1 MKKLKIAIIGAGS
14 TYTPELIEGLI
25 LRNTSLPVTE
35 LALMDIDECKLNI
48 VGGLSR
54 RMVEK
59 AGIKTTFKLTMDLR
73 EALTEA
79 DFVLAQ
85 IRVGKLP
92 CRILDEKIPL
102 TYGLIGQET
111 TGIGGFFKALRTI
124 PVMLEIATL
133 MEELCPNAWLINFS
147 NPSGILAQ
155 ALQNHTKIKTL
166 GLCNVPINMF
176 AGVEQSLGMTNLDI
190 EYVGLNHLSFI
201 TGIKQQGK
209 DLLQE
214 ALAQGVQG
222 QGMKN
227 IPLEGFSAELI
238 QTIGAIPSSYLEYFY
253 YREDKL
259 KHLLEEKQ
267 SRGEVCVEIEER
279 LLEQYQQETLAEKP
293 KELEKRGGARYSEAA
308 ISLVDAIYNDKQ
320 EVHVVNVLNGGAL
333 EFMEVDDTVEV
344 AAVIGKKGAVPVPV
358 RPFTNRHVMELMKTV
373 KAYERH
379 TVKAAIDGD
388 DEEAM
393 RALLIHPLVGDYH
406 KAKQCY
412 EEMKLAHKEYLP
424 QFYTNKEIV
433 HG

>member
-1 MKKLKIAIIGAGS
+1 MKQFKIAIIGAGS
-14 TYTPELIEGLI
+14 TYTPELIEGVI
-25 LRNTSLPVTE
+25 NRNSSLPVTE
-35 LALMDIDECKLNI
+35 LVLMDIDERKLNI
-48 VGGLSR
+48 VGGLCR

-59 AGIKTTFKLTMDLR
+59 AGLKISFKLTMDLT
-73 EALTEA
+73 EALRDA

-102 TYGLIGQET
+102 KYGLIGQET

-124 PVMLEIATL
+124 PVMLEIAER
-133 MEELCPNAWLINFS
+133 MEVLCPQAWLINFS

-176 AGVEQSLGMTNLDI
+176 AGVEQSLGMSDLDI
-190 EYVGLNHLSFI
+190 EYLGLNHLSFI

-227 IPLEGFSAELI
+227 IPSEGFSTELV

-259 KHLLEEKQ
+259 KHLMEEKQ
-267 SRGEVCVEIEER
+267 CRGEVCVEIEEH
-279 LLEQYQQETLAEKP
+279 LLEQYQQETLADKP

-320 EVHVVNVLNGGAL
+320 EVHVVNILNQGAL
-333 EFMEVDDTVEV
+333 EFMAEDDTVEV
-344 AAVIGKKGAVPVPV
+344 SAVIGKSGAVPVSIHH
-358 RPFTNRHVMELMKTV
+358 FSNTHVMELMKTV

-388 DEEAM
+388 DDEAM
-393 RALLIHPLVGDYH
+393 KALLIHPLVGDYS
-406 KAKQCY
+406 KAKQCF
-412 EEMKLAHKEYLP
+412 EEMKLAHKAYLP
-424 QFYTNKEIV
+424 RFFTTDKR
-433 HG
+433 

>member
-1 MKKLKIAIIGAGS
+1 MQKLKIAIIGAGS
-14 TYTPELIEGLI
+14 TYTPELIEGVI
-25 LRNTSLPVTE
+25 NRNSSLPVTE
-35 LALMDIDECKLNI
+35 LLLMDIDERKLNI
-48 VGGLSR
+48 VGGLCR

-59 AGIKTTFKLTMDLR
+59 AGLKISFKLTMDLT
-73 EALTEA
+73 EALRDA

-102 TYGLIGQET
+102 KYGLIGQET

-124 PVMLEIATL
+124 PVMLEIAKQ
-133 MEELCPNAWLINFS
+133 MEALCPQAWLINFS

-176 AGVEQSLGMTNLDI
+176 AEVGQSLGKSDLDI
-190 EYVGLNHLSFI
+190 EYIGLNHLSFI
-201 TGIKQQGK
+201 TGIRHQGE
-209 DLLQE
+209 DLLCE
-214 ALAQGVQG
+214 ALSQGVHG

-227 IPLEGFSAELI
+227 IPLQGFSTELI

-259 KHLLEEKQ
+259 KHLMEEEQ
-267 SRGEVCVEIEER
+267 CRGEVCVEIEER
-279 LLEQYQQETLAEKP
+279 LLEQYQQETLADKP

-308 ISLVDAIYNDKQ
+308 ISLVDAIYNDKH
-320 EVHVVNVLNGGAL
+320 EVHVVNVLNQGAL
-333 EFMEVDDTVEV
+333 DFMAWDDTVEV
-344 AAVIGKKGAVPVPV
+344 AAVIGKSGAVPVPV
-358 RPFTNRHVMELMKTV
+358 PHFANTNVMELMKVV

-379 TVKAAIDGD
+379 TVKAAMDGD
-388 DEEAM
+388 DDEAM
-393 RALLIHPLVGDYH
+393 RALLIHPLVGDYN

-412 EEMKLAHKEYLP
+412 EEMKQAHKAYLP
-424 QFYTNKEIV
+424 NFFTST
-433 HG
+433 GR

>member
-1 MKKLKIAIIGAGS
+1 MQQLKIAIIGAGS
-14 TYTPELIEGLI
+14 TYTPELIEGVI
-25 LRNTSLPVTE
+25 NRNASLPVTE
-35 LALMDIDECKLNI
+35 LVLMDIDERKLNI
-48 VGGLSR
+48 VGGLCR

-59 AGIKTTFKLTMDLR
+59 AGLKTSFKLTMDLA
-73 EALTEA
+73 EALRDA

-92 CRILDEKIPL
+92 CRILDETIPL
-102 TYGLIGQET
+102 KYGLIGQET

-124 PVMLEIATL
+124 PVMLEIAKL
-133 MEELCPNAWLINFS
+133 MEVLCPQAWLINFS

-155 ALQNHTKIKTL
+155 ALQNHTKIKSL

-176 AGVEQSLGMTNLDI
+176 AGVEQSLGRSDLDI

-201 TGIKQQGK
+201 TGIKHQGK

-227 IPLEGFSAELI
+227 IPLQGFSTELI

-259 KHLLEEKQ
+259 KHLMEEKQ
-267 SRGEVCVEIEER
+267 CRGEVCVEIEER
-279 LLEQYQQETLAEKP
+279 LLEQYQQESLAEKP

-320 EVHVVNVLNGGAL
+320 ELHVVNVLNQGAL
-333 EFMEVDDTVEV
+333 KFMAEDDTVEV
-344 AAVIGKKGAVPVPV
+344 AAVIGKSGAVPVPIHH
-358 RPFTNRHVMELMKTV
+358 FCNTHVMELMKTV

-379 TVKAAIDGD
+379 TVKAAMDGD
-388 DEEAM
+388 DDEAM
-393 RALLIHPLVGDYH
+393 KALLINPLVGDYN

-412 EEMKLAHKEYLP
+412 DEMKLAHRTYLP
-424 QFYTNKEIV
+424 RFFVNDTI
-433 HG
+433 

>member
-1 MKKLKIAIIGAGS
+1 MKQLKLAIIGAGS
-14 TYTPELIEGLI
+14 TYTPELIEGVI
-25 LRNTSLPVTE
+25 NRREVLPVTE
-35 LALMDIDECKLNI
+35 LTLMDIDERKLNI
-48 VGGLSR
+48 VGGLCR

-59 AGIKTTFKLTMDLR
+59 AGLNVHFQLTMDLS
-73 EALTEA
+73 EALRDA

-102 TYGLIGQET
+102 KYGLIGQET

-124 PVMLEIATL
+124 PVMLDIAKR
-133 MEELCPNAWLINFS
+133 MEELCPEAWLINFS

-176 AGVEQSLGMTNLDI
+176 AGVEQSLGKNDLDI

-201 TGIKQQGK
+201 TGIRHQGK

-214 ALAQGVQG
+214 ALMQGVQG

-227 IPLEGFSAELI
+227 IPLEGFSTELI
-238 QTIGAIPSSYLEYFY
+238 QTVSAIPSSYLEYFY
-253 YREDKL
+253 YRDDKL
-259 KHLLEEKQ
+259 KHLMEEERC
-267 SRGEVCVEIEER
+267 RGEVCVEIEEK
-279 LLEQYQQETLAEKP
+279 LLEQYQQESLAEKP
-293 KELEKRGGARYSEAA
+293 KELEQRGGARYSEAA

-333 EFMEVDDTVEV
+333 NFMEAEDTVEV
-344 AAVIGKKGAVPVPV
+344 AAVIGKSGATPLPIHN
-358 RPFTNRHVMELMKTV
+358 FTNTHVMELMKTV

-379 TVKAAIDGD
+379 TVNAAMNGD
-388 DEEAM
+388 EEEAM

-406 KAKQCY
+406 KAKQCF
-412 EEMKLAHKEYLP
+412 EEMKLAHRAYLP
-424 QFYTNKEIV
+424 QFYK
-433 HG
+433 

>member
-1 MKKLKIAIIGAGS
+1 MQQLKIAIIGAGS
-14 TYTPELIEGLI
+14 TYTPELIEGI
-25 LRNTSLPVTE
+25 INRNSSLPVTE
-35 LALMDIDECKLNI
+35 LVLMDIDERKLNI
-48 VGGLSR
+48 VGGLCR

-59 AGIKTTFKLTMDLR
+59 AGLRTHFKLTMDLT
-73 EALTEA
+73 EALRDA

-92 CRILDEKIPL
+92 CRILDERIPL
-102 TYGLIGQET
+102 KYGLIGQET

-124 PVMLEIATL
+124 PVMLEIARQ
-133 MEELCPNAWLINFS
+133 METLCPQAWLINFS

-176 AGVEQSLGMTNLDI
+176 AGVEDSLGMRDLDI

-201 TGIKQQGK
+201 TGIKHQGK

-214 ALAQGVQG
+214 ALVQGVQG

-227 IPLEGFSAELI
+227 IPLQGFSTEII

-253 YREDKL
+253 FREDKL

-267 SRGEVCVEIEER
+267 CRGEVCVEIEER
-279 LLEQYQQETLAEKP
+279 LLEEYQQETLADKP
-293 KELEKRGGARYSEAA
+293 KDLEKRGGARYSEAA

-320 EVHVVNVLNGGAL
+320 EVHVVNVLNQGAL
-333 EFMEVDDTVEV
+333 EFMAEDDTVEV
-344 AAVIGKKGAVPVPV
+344 AAVIGKSGAVPVPI
-358 RPFTNRHVMELMKTV
+358 RHFSNTHVMELMRTV
-373 KAYERH
+373 KAYELH
-379 TVKAAIDGD
+379 AVKAAVSGD
-388 DEEAM
+388 DDEAM
-393 RALLIHPLVGDYH
+393 KALLIHPLVGDYN

-412 EEMKLAHKEYLP
+412 DEMKLAHRAYLP
-424 QFYTNKEIV
+424 QFFTAE
-433 HG
+433 G

>member
-1 MKKLKIAIIGAGS
+1 MQQLKIAIIGAGS
-14 TYTPELIEGLI
+14 TYTPELIEGVI
-25 LRNTSLPVTE
+25 NRNSSLPVTE
-35 LALMDIDECKLNI
+35 LVLMDIDERKLNI
-48 VGGLSR
+48 VGGLCR

-59 AGIKTTFKLTMDLR
+59 AGLKTSFKLTMDLT
-73 EALTEA
+73 EALRDA

-102 TYGLIGQET
+102 KYGLIGQET
-111 TGIGGFFKALRTI
+111 TGIGGFFKALRTV
-124 PVMLEIATL
+124 PVMLNIAKQ
-133 MEELCPNAWLINFS
+133 MEALCPQAWLINFS

-176 AGVEQSLGMTNLDI
+176 AGVEQSLGKSDLDI

-201 TGIKQQGK
+201 TGIKHQGN
-209 DLLQE
+209 DLLRE
-214 ALAQGVQG
+214 ALVQGVQG

-227 IPLEGFSAELI
+227 IPLQGFSTELI

-259 KHLLEEKQ
+259 KHLMEEEQ

-279 LLEQYQQETLAEKP
+279 LLEQYQQETLADKP

-320 EVHVVNVLNGGAL
+320 EVHVVNVLNQGAL
-333 EFMEVDDTVEV
+333 EFMEEDDTVEV
-344 AAVIGKKGAVPVPV
+344 AAVIGKSGAVPVPI
-358 RPFTNRHVMELMKTV
+358 RNFSNTHVMELMKTV

-379 TVKAAIDGD
+379 TVMAAMDGD

-393 RALLIHPLVGDYH
+393 KALLIHPLVGDYN
-406 KAKQCY
+406 KAMHCY
-412 EEMKLAHKEYLP
+412 EEMKLAHKAYLP
-424 QFYTNKEIV
+424 TFYTVDEK
-433 HG
+433 

>member
-25 LRNTSLPVTE
+25 NRNDVLPVTE
-35 LALMDIDECKLNI
+35 LTLMDIDERKLDI
-48 VGGLSR
+48 VGGLGR

-59 AGIKTTFKLTMDLR
+59 AGLGLKFQLTMDLT
-73 EALTEA
+73 EALKDA
-79 DFVLAQ
+79 DFVLSQ

-92 CRILDEKIPL
+92 CRILDEKIPVK
-102 TYGLIGQET
+102 YGFIGQET

-124 PVMLEIATL
+124 PVMLEITRQ
-133 MEELCPNAWLINFS
+133 MEVLCPDAWLINFS

-176 AGVEQSLGMTNLDI
+176 AGVEEALGESDLEI

-201 TGIKQQGK
+201 TGIKRDGK
-209 DLLQE
+209 DVLQE
-214 ALAQGVQG
+214 ALSQGVHG
-222 QGMKN
+222 HGMKN
-227 IPLEGFSAELI
+227 IPLQGFSQELI

-253 YREDKL
+253 FREDKL
-259 KHLLEEKQ
+259 KHLLEEEK

-320 EVHVVNVLNGGAL
+320 ELHVVNVLNQGAL
-333 EFMEVDDTVEV
+333 EFMAEDDTVEV
-344 AAVIGKKGAVPVPV
+344 AAIIGKDGAKPVPI
-358 RPFTNRHVMELMKTV
+358 RDFTNQHVMELMQTV
-373 KAYERH
+373 KSYERH
-379 TVKAAIDGD
+379 TVKAAMDGD
-388 DEEAM
+388 DDEAI
-393 RALLIHPLVGDYH
+393 RALLIHPLVGDYN
-406 KAKQCY
+406 KAKLCY
-412 EEMKLAHKEYLP
+412 EEMKEAHKAYLP
-424 QFYTNKEIV
+424 QFKSK
-433 HG
+433 

>member
-14 TYTPELIEGLI
+14 TYTPELIEGVINRYL
-25 LRNTSLPVTE
+25 SLPVTE
-35 LALMDIDECKLNI
+35 LILMDIDERKLNI
-48 VGGLSR
+48 VGGLCR

-59 AGIKTTFKLTMDLR
+59 AGLSTYFKLTMDLT
-73 EALTEA
+73 EALRDA

-102 TYGLIGQET
+102 KYGLIGQET
-111 TGIGGFFKALRTI
+111 TGIGGFFKAMRTI
-124 PVMLEIATL
+124 PVMLEIAKK
-133 MEELCPNAWLINFS
+133 MEVLCPQAWLINFS

-176 AGVEQSLGMTNLDI
+176 AEVEQSLGRSDLDI

-201 TGIKQQGK
+201 TGIKHQGK
-209 DLLQE
+209 DLLWE
-214 ALAQGVQG
+214 TLAQGVQG

-227 IPLEGFSAELI
+227 IPLQGFSTELI
-238 QTIGAIPSSYLEYFY
+238 QTIGALPSSYLEYFY

-259 KHLLEEKQ
+259 KHLMEEEQ
-267 SRGEVCVEIEER
+267 CRGEVCVEIEEH

-308 ISLVDAIYNDKQ
+308 ISLVDAIYNDKN
-320 EVHVVNVLNGGAL
+320 EVHVVNVLNQGAL
-333 EFMEVDDTVEV
+333 EFMAEDDTVEV
-344 AAVIGKKGAVPVPV
+344 AAVIGKSGAVPVPI
-358 RPFTNRHVMELMKTV
+358 RHFDNTHVMELMKTV

-379 TVKAAIDGD
+379 TVKAAMDGD
-388 DEEAM
+388 DDEAM
-393 RALLIHPLVGDYH
+393 KALLIHPLVGDYN

-412 EEMKLAHKEYLP
+412 DEMKLAHKAYLP
-424 QFYTNKEIV
+424 NFFPTAGK
-433 HG
+433 